1 MPLANLPTV
10 LFVSGA
16 KGYKSIGEFVTA
28 AKAKPGSMSYG
39 SGGVGNA
46 THLNA
51 ERFMLSA
58 GFQAVHVPFKGSPE
72 ALTEVLAQR
81 IDFSFSTLLP
91 GLQLLQDGKLKA
103 LAVSSSRR
111 ATALP
116 DVPTTTEAGFPIPTT
131 TSGPRVMVPRKT
143 DRAIVDI
150 LYRQTTE
157 ALQLPDVQARI
168 RALGADPMA
177 MTSTEFDKLIADEVN
192 QQRAREGG
200 GHQGQLKS
208 MKTRVKGRWVVG
220 HHNGRHALIKD
231 GEVVYENDSIIF
243 VGRGFAGDV
252 DEEIDGTGMLVA
264 PGFIDTHV
272 HAGYRAQKRMI
283 TDVGRPDYFGQP
295 FLEFD
300 VARARAAVGGDA
312 RFFSDEDK
320 RLHASDPWALFTAVE
335 LIRNGVTT
343 FVEMGAPVHMQEALA
358 AAVERIGTRA
368 YLGAGYDLGGWV
380 GGPEGRLTRVVD
392 EAAGAQVFA
401 EFDRVL
407 AAHRRQ
413 GRRASEGHPGAQAGR
428 DLLGRAA
435 APDGGARK
443 AAPVPGLHPCRL
455 QRARVL

>member
-1 MPLANLPTV
+1 MLERLLFALPFCLLMLPGNAPAQTPTQTWPTKPVRVIVPFPAGGAVDVLARTVYDKVSAKLGQPFVIENRLGAGGTIGAAAAAKADPDGYTILVNSSSHTVAPALFASLPYDAAADFSAVIPLANLPTV

-116 DVPTTTEAGFPIPTT
+116 DVPTTTEAGFPD
-131 TSGPRVMVPRKT
+131 SDYNFWAGVMVPRKT

-177 MTSTEFDKLIADEVN
+177 MTSTEFDKLIADEVRIN
-192 QQRAREGG
+192 KE
-200 GHQGQLKS
+200 L
-208 MKTRVKGRWVVG
+208 VK
-220 HHNGRHALIKD
+220 
-231 GEVVYENDSIIF
+231 
-243 VGRGFAGDV
+243 
-252 DEEIDGTGMLVA
+252 
-264 PGFIDTHV
+264 
-272 HAGYRAQKRMI
+272 
-283 TDVGRPDYFGQP
+283 
-295 FLEFD
+295 
-300 VARARAAVGGDA
+300 
-312 RFFSDEDK
+312 
-320 RLHASDPWALFTAVE
+320 
-335 LIRNGVTT
+335 
-343 FVEMGAPVHMQEALA
+343 
-358 AAVERIGTRA
+358 
-368 YLGAGYDLGGWV
+368 
-380 GGPEGRLTRVVD
+380 
-392 EAAGAQVFA
+392 AAGIKVN
-401 EFDRVL
+401 
-407 AAHRRQ
+407 
-413 GRRASEGHPGAQAGR
+413 
-428 DLLGRAA
+428 
-435 APDGGARK
+435 
-443 AAPVPGLHPCRL
+443 
-455 QRARVL
+455 